1 MKARDIMTVNVIS
14 VKRDTLIKDIA
25 HILVEN
31 RIGGVPVVDDGG
43 RVVGIISETDLVS
56 KEKNVHIPSY
66 ITVLQGVI
74 YLESFKRFEEDIR
87 KITAYK
93 AEDIMTAEVEKVH
106 EDDDVETIANI
117 MIEKGVNRVPVVDS
131 EGKLRGIIC
140 RYDIIKSM
148 FR

>member
-14 VKRDTLIKDIA
+14 VKRDALIKDIA

-31 RIGGVPVVDDGG
+31 RIGGVPVVDDDG
-43 RVVGIISETDLVS
+43 RVVGIISETDLVR

-106 EDDDVETIANI
+106 EDDDVETIASL

-131 EGKLRGIIC
+131 EGKLKGIIC

-148 FR
+148 FN

>member
-14 VKRDTLIKDIA
+14 VKRDALIKDIA

-43 RVVGIISETDLVS
+43 RVVGIISETDLVR

-74 YLESFKRFEEDIR
+74 YLESFKKFEEDIR

-106 EDDDVETIANI
+106 EDDDVETIASL

-131 EGKLRGIIC
+131 EGKLKGIIC

-148 FR
+148 FN

>member
-148 FR
+148 FN

>member
-117 MIEKGVNRVPVVDS
+117 MIEKGINRVPVVDS

>member
-14 VKRDTLIKDIA
+14 VKRDALIKDIA

-43 RVVGIISETDLVS
+43 RVVGIISETDLVR

-106 EDDDVETIANI
+106 EDDDVETIASL

-131 EGKLRGIIC
+131 EGKLKGIIC

-148 FR
+148 FN

>member
-1 MKARDIMTVNVIS
+1 MKAKDIMTVNVIS
-14 VKRDTLIKDIA
+14 VKRDALIKDIA

-43 RVVGIISETDLVS
+43 RVVGIISETDLVR

-74 YLESFKRFEEDIR
+74 YLESFKKFEEDIR

-93 AEDIMTAEVEKVH
+93 AEDIMSVDVEKVH
-106 EDDDVETIANI
+106 EEDDVETVASL
-117 MIEKGVNRVPVVDS
+117 MIERGINRVPVVDS
-131 EGKLRGIIC
+131 EGKLKGIIC

-148 FR
+148 FS